1 MRRDVDSGLLP
12 GCAAA
17 IGLDGEV
24 AWTAAFGTATD
35 TTRFAMFSCT
45 KALIAGVM
53 WQLIGEGAVA
63 PETRVVEVFEEFGAN
78 GKDAITVEQLMTHTA
93 GFPRAPMGPPQWS
106 DRDWRIQRMASWR
119 LNWEP
124 GTAFEYHPTSAHWV
138 LAELIARL
146 DGHDH
151 RDSVRAR
158 LLEPLGLKALALGV
172 APDEGGDI
180 ADLVVVGEP
189 PSAEELRA
197 VLGVDELD
205 TGEVTPDTLAL
216 FNDPA
221 NRAVGVP
228 GGGGVSSASDLA
240 RYYQALLHNPD
251 GLWDPSVLQDGTSHV
266 RVTLPD
272 PMLGVPS
279 ARTLGLVSAG
289 TDGNSAMR
297 GMGANVSS
305 GAFGHNGAAGQIA
318 WADPATGVSFV
329 YFTNGVDRNMIREAR
344 RTMGLS
350 SRAGLAISAAE

>member
-1 MRRDVDSGLLP
+1 MQRDVDSGLLP
-12 GCAAA
+12 GCQAA
-17 IGLDGEV
+17 IGLGGDV
-24 AWTAAFGTATD
+24 AWTASFGTATEA
-35 TTRFAMFSCT
+35 TRFSMFSCT

-53 WQLIGEGAVA
+53 WQLIGEGRIS
-63 PETRVVEVFEEFGAN
+63 PETRVTEVFEEFGAN
-78 GKDAITVEQLMTHTA
+78 GKEAITIEQLMTHTA
-93 GFPRAPMGPPQWS
+93 GFPRAPMGPPRWA
-106 DRDWRIQRMASWR
+106 DRAWRVERMSSWR
-119 LNWEP
+119 LNWDP

-138 LAELIARL
+138 LAEVIARL
-146 DGHDH
+146 DGRDH

-158 LLEPLGLKALALGV
+158 LLEPLGLRALALGV
-172 APDEGGDI
+172 SESDGGDI

-189 PSAEELRA
+189 PTAEELRA

-205 TGEVTPDTLAL
+205 TGEVTPETLAL

-221 NRAVGVP
+221 NREVGVP
-228 GGGGVSSASDLA
+228 GGGGVSTAADLA
-240 RYYQALLHNPD
+240 RYYQALLHNTGD
-251 GLWDPSVLQDGTSHV
+251 LWDPAVLADGTGHV

-289 TDGNSAMR
+289 DDGHSAMR

-344 RTMGLS
+344 RTMGLA
-350 SRAGLAISAAE
+350 SRAGLATVAPE